1 MNADSR
7 PTDADTRKPDSYEI
21 AAWIITAISLLLVLK
36 LHLLPA
42 LISGFLIYELVHVIA
57 GRLRTVKLSGRRSRI
72 VVVALLS
79 LILVIVLT
87 VVVWG
92 IVLFVH
98 SEQGNL
104 PALLN
109 KMAEIIGAY
118 WDKFPDTLKQYLPI
132 DTDEIR
138 KEMMLWLKEHSAE
151 IGAVGKEAGSITVH
165 LLIGVVLGVIL
176 SLREAASNRAYGPFA
191 LALAARAGMF
201 GNAFRSVVFAQ
212 VRIAALNT
220 LFAAIYLAVALPI
233 AGVHL
238 PLVKTMI
245 IITFITGLLPVVGN
259 IISNTIIVIVSLHE
273 SFSVAIASLI
283 YLVVIHKLEYFLNAR
298 IVGSRISSHAWE
310 LLIAMLVME
319 AAFGIPG
326 VIAAPIY
333 YAYLKSELTERGLV

>member
-1 MNADSR
+1 MSTDPRIPDSK
-7 PTDADTRKPDSYEI
+7 RKPNSYEI
-21 AAWIITAISLLLVLK
+21 AAWVIAAVSLLLVLK

-72 VVVALLS
+72 IVVALLT
-79 LILVIVLT
+79 LVMVVLLT
-87 VVVWG
+87 LSVWG
-92 IVLFVH
+92 ISIFVH
-98 SEQGNL
+98 SEAGNL
-104 PALLN
+104 PALFN
-109 KMAEIIGAY
+109 KMAEILGAY
-118 WDKFPDTLKQYLPI
+118 WEKLPGTLKEYLPL
-132 DTDEIR
+132 DTEALKKD
-138 KEMMLWLKEHSAE
+138 MMHWLKEHSAQ
-151 IGAVGKEAGSITVH
+151 IGAVGKEAGSVFAH
-165 LLIGVVLGVIL
+165 LLIGLILGVIL
-176 SLREAASNRAYGPFA
+176 SLREAATDEKYGPFA
-191 LALAARAGMF
+191 RALAVRAGMF

-220 LFAAIYLAVALPI
+220 VFAAIYLAVALPL

-238 PLVKTMI
+238 PLVKTMV
-245 IITFITGLLPVVGN
+245 IITFVTGLLPVIGN
-259 IISNTIIVIVSLHE
+259 IISNTVIVVVSLHD
-273 SFSVAIASLI
+273 SFPTAVASLI

-298 IVGSRISSHAWE
+298 IIGSRISAHAWE